1 MEMLLSYE
9 NKSVMGIIRTSFS
22 TILNW
27 ALLIVTF
34 IFLWTVFEK
43 GILQKYAA

>member
-9 NKSVMGIIRTSFS
+9 NKSVMRIIRTSFFYY
-22 TILNW
+22 IKLGII
-27 ALLIVTF
+27 IVTF

-43 GILQKYAA
+43 RNSAKYAA